1 MHRTLAEVVE
11 GIERGI
17 RDSKRPED
25 RTLAKEYLAVLA
37 PVLASAV
44 LGKDILHELP
54 KVDRFLG
61 QTWLTDDGPFRE
73 ALSKW
78 RLFRKEY
85 ERFALSCMTVNE
97 RLFALGTLE
106 AFDAAQAAADPAEVR
121 RLLEEAY
128 VDEASIKR
136 IIEEL

>member
-25 RTLAKEYLAVLA
+25 RVLAKEYLAALA
-37 PVLASAV
+37 PLLASAV

-54 KVDRFLG
+54 IIERLLG
-61 QTWLTDDGPFRE
+61 QTWLIDDSPFRE

-85 ERFALSCMTVNE
+85 ERFALSGMTVNE

-106 AFDAAQAAADPAEVR
+106 AFDAARAAGNAGEVR

-128 VDEASIKR
+128 VDEPSIKR